1 MELNLF
7 THISSL
13 FDKLSEKID
22 SLVKDKK
29 PRARAFMTDRL
40 DQLGIALCKAQGEM
54 PIAELNKNNPYFKSS
69 YADFTSIV
77 ATSRPAL
84 TKYGLSVSQ
93 VLLDEDSGAWIIT
106 TLLHGESN
114 QFICSRKRITPAKND
129 IQTISSY
136 TTYLKRMCYAAL
148 IGVVAGDE
156 DDDGERAVA
165 TSRDTFAKGVAIG
178 TKYDP
183 SESSAQVVS
192 KDQLDELEYELQ
204 GFSDIAQMVLEG
216 LKISNLAD
224 VPKSKYMIAVTRIR
238 EIKALRNKGP
248 RK

>member
-7 THISSL
+7 THISAL

-40 DQLGIALCKAQGEM
+40 DQLGIALCKAQSEM

-84 TKYGLSVSQ
+84 TKFGLSVSQ
-93 VLLDEDSGAWIIT
+93 VLLDEESGAWIVT

-114 QFICSRKRITPAKND
+114 QWICSRKRITPAKND

-136 TTYLKRMCYAAL
+136 TTYLKRMCYASL
-148 IGVVAGDE
+148 IGVVAGD
-156 DDDGERAVA
+156 DDDGERAVSD
-165 TSRDTFAKGVAIG
+165 SRDTFAKGVAIG

-192 KDQLDELEYELQ
+192 NEQLDELEYELQ
-204 GFSDIAQMVLEG
+204 GFGDIAKMVLEG
-216 LKISNLAD
+216 LKIQNLAD
-224 VPKSKYMIAVTRIR
+224 VPKSKYMAAITRIR

>member
-1 MELNLF
+1 
-7 THISSL
+7 
-13 FDKLSEKID
+13 
-22 SLVKDKK
+22 
-29 PRARAFMTDRL
+29 
-40 DQLGIALCKAQGEM
+40 
-54 PIAELNKNNPYFKSS
+54 
-69 YADFTSIV
+69 
-77 ATSRPAL
+77 
-84 TKYGLSVSQ
+84 
-93 VLLDEDSGAWIIT
+93 
-106 TLLHGESN
+106 
-114 QFICSRKRITPAKND
+114 
-129 IQTISSY
+129 
-136 TTYLKRMCYAAL
+136 LKRMCYAAL
-148 IGVVAGDE
+148 IGVVTGDE

-183 SESSAQVVS
+183 SENTVQVVS